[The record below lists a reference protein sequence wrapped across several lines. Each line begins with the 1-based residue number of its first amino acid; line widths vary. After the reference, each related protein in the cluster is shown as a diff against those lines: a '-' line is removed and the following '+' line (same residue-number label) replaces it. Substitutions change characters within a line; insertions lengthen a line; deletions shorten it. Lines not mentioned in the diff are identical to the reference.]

1 MKRYWFRLS
10 VRFLL
15 FAVAFVALAGLA
27 VMALWNALLPTLFGV
42 PLITFWQ
49 ALGLLV
55 LGRLLLGFGFRGPR
69 GYGGWG
75 HRGGWDGPSHERWRE
90 KMEER
95 WKALTPEQREQ
106 MRQRWEARCGP
117 RGPWR
122 WEEPGSQPQSAPSTS
137 R

>member
-1 MKRYWFRLS
+1 MKRYWFRFS

-15 FAVAFVALAGLA
+15 FAVLVVALAGLA
-27 VMALWNALLPTLFGV
+27 VMGLWNALLPALFGV

-55 LGRLLLGFGFRGPR
+55 LGRLLFGFGFRPR

-75 HRGGWDGPSHERWRE
+75 YRDGWRGGPRHEGWRE

-95 WKALTPEQREQ
+95 WKSLTPEQRERY
-106 MRQRWEARCGP
+106 RQRWEARCGG
-117 RGPWR
+117 RGPW
-122 WEEPGSQPQSAPSTS
+122 EEPRSERQPPTPTS
-137 R
+137 L